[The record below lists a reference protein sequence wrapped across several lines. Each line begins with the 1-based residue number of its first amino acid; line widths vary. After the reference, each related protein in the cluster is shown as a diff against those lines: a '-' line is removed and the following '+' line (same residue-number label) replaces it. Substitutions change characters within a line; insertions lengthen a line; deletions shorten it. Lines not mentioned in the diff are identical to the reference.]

1 MSRTLHERPRSFYPV
16 FTRKDGDPT
25 VTHFCPGCGHGNVTK
40 YVAEAIDDFG
50 IADRVI
56 FVNPVGCSVFE
67 YYYLDVG
74 HIQAP
79 HGRAP
84 AVATAVKRAR
94 PDSIVIC
101 YQGDGDLAAI
111 GGNEIL
117 HAANRGENLTVL
129 FVNNAIYGMTGG
141 QMAPTTLLGQVTTTT
156 PAGRIA
162 AAEGYPVRVCEL
174 LGSLSTPAHLERV
187 ALGDAKR
194 DMAARK
200 AIRRAIQNQIEGK
213 GFSLVEILSPCPVGW
228 KKTPADAAKHVLET
242 MTKTFPPGVL
252 KDFPAPPPGAA
263 AAEGTASAPR
273 NAGHGGRAIVPREAI
288 PKILGLPLPAAGD
301 GGAAPGPW
309 SLRDVEP
316 RFRDPRIK
324 AAGFGGQGV
333 LFLGTLLAEAG
344 RLAGWSVSWLPSY
357 GPEMRGGTAHCHVI
371 LSRSPVDSP
380 LVSRASVLVAFNRP
394 SLDRVLKDVADG
406 GLVIFDSSLIPD
418 PPDLSRVEAI
428 GLPATTLAG
437 TAGSVKAANL
447 VALGAY
453 LERTRILPEA
463 AIASALQGKG
473 LSSQVAALNLEALRE
488 GMRFR
493 STT

>member
-1 MSRTLHERPRSFYPV
+1 MSRALHERPRSFYPV

-94 PDSIVIC
+94 PDSIVLC

-141 QMAPTTLLGQVTTTT
+141 QMAPTTLLGQRTTTT
-156 PAGRIA
+156 PAGRLA
-162 AAEGYPVRVCEL
+162 EAEGYPVRVCEL

-228 KKTPADAAKHVLET
+228 KMTPADAAKHVLET
-242 MTKTFPPGVL
+242 MTKTYPPGVV
-252 KDFPAPPPGAA
+252 KDFPAAPP
-263 AAEGTASAPR
+263 E
-273 NAGHGGRAIVPREAI
+273 AGHGRLSVPREAI
-288 PKILGLPLPAAGD
+288 PGVLGLPLSAAVD
-301 GGAAPGPW
+301 GGVFQGPW

-316 RFRDPRIK
+316 RFLDPRIK

-380 LVSRASVLVAFNRP
+380 LVSRASVLFAFNRP
-394 SLDRVLKDVADG
+394 SLDRFLPQVADG

-428 GLPATTLAG
+428 ALPATAIAG
-437 TAGSVKAANL
+437 KAGSVKAANL

-453 LERTRILPEA
+453 LERTRILPES
-463 AIASALQGKG
+463 AIASALAGKG
-473 LSSQVAALNLEALRE
+473 LSPQVSALNLEALRA
-488 GMRFR
+488 GMRFKG
-493 STT
+493 TP